1 MKHREISL
9 QELLKDFTAQKHLK
23 DKLLDKKLEELWKNL
38 YHNMA
43 KYTSKVQF
51 KKGCLLVWIS
61 SAPLRQ
67 ELMYKKDVIIKQLNE
82 ELKEALIVQIEFR

>member
-1 MKHREISL
+1 MKHREFSL
-9 QELLKDFTAQKHLK
+9 QDILKDFTAQKHLK

-43 KYTSKVQF
+43 MYTTKVQL
-51 KKGCLLVWIS
+51 KKGVLSVWIS

-67 ELMYKKDVIIKQLNE
+67 ELMYNKEKIIQQLNK
-82 ELKEALIVQIEFR
+82 ELKEELIRQIEFR